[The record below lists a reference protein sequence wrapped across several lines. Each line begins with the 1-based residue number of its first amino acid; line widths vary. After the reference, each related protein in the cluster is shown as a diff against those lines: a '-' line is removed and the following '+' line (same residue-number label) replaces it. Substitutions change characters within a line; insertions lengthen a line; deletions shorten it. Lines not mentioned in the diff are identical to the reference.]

1 MKTYQKLF
9 AAFLAVCFM
18 TISAFAA
25 DASPAGTW
33 KFTQAGRGQAP
44 ATERTLKLEMTAG
57 KLGGTLMGTT
67 GGQFDIPDAKIEDA
81 TFKDGVISFSITTDF
96 NGNKRVTKYSG
107 KLEGDK
113 ITGSTERP
121 GRGDGAAPV
130 KTDWVANRAAAK

>member
-18 TISAFAA
+18 TVSALAA

-33 KFTQAGRGQAP
+33 KFTAPGRGQNP
-44 ATERTLKLEMTAG
+44 GMERTLVLEMTNG
-57 KLGGTLMGTT
+57 KLGGTLKGTT
-67 GGQFDIPDAKIEDA
+67 GGQFEIPDAKIEEA
-81 TFKDGVISFSITTDF
+81 TLKDGMISFAITTEF
-96 NGNKRVTKYSG
+96 GGTKRVTKYTG

-121 GRGDGAAPV
+121 GRGEGAAPV
-130 KTDWVANRAAAK
+130 KTDWVATRAK